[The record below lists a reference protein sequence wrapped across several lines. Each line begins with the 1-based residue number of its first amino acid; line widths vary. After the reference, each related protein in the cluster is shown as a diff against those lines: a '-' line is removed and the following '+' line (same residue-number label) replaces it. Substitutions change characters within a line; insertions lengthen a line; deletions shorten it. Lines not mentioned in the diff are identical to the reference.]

1 MYAGYYRGSD
11 VGLYCVK
18 DKEKMIVK
26 TVFSVADDRAK
37 GKDYKAFVAAP
48 GKKVLLTS
56 DRGMNGFYNGIEYK
70 NIISF
75 LLQ

>member
-1 MYAGYYRGSD
+1 
-11 VGLYCVK
+11 
-18 DKEKMIVK
+18 MIVK